1 MKGKELT
8 GAEMKRAME
17 VYLEERIEQIK
28 PMLLEEA
35 KLSNWTLQQQDSKAR
50 ETMAIT
56 KAKAQGQLLGHRI
69 GYRKGY
75 AEGQEQEENQSYSI
89 GRKDAEREHEARVL
103 EAKRESYDEGR
114 EACLEESHEGH
125 TISYQKGR
133 DAGHSQGHQKGHAK
147 GYAEGLAEGRRIGGD
162 IEPATFYQEGYGDG
176 QDEGLA
182 VGERL
187 GYAAGW
193 SKGYDVGHAGGKA
206 DERQAN
212 SKSQEAEESRL
223 KPEFDRGVETAE
235 REFTPRLTREYDAGK
250 SRGYNKGWDAGWIAA
265 KDYFNRR

>member
-1 MKGKELT
+1 MKGKELS
-8 GAEMKRAME
+8 GAEMKKAME